1 MLPRTI
7 GNRDTLLAT
16 DPFLRHLEHCVEL
29 PASFVNHQ
37 VMIPLFC
44 FVITGCEAY
53 EVMVERAECIVWG
66 DQIGDVLSDRDTDGI
81 ISNVS
86 DEESIH

>member
-1 MLPRTI
+1 
-7 GNRDTLLAT
+7 
-16 DPFLRHLEHCVEL
+16 
-29 PASFVNHQ
+29 
-37 VMIPLFC
+37 
-44 FVITGCEAY
+44 
-53 EVMVERAECIVWG
+53 MVERAECIVWG